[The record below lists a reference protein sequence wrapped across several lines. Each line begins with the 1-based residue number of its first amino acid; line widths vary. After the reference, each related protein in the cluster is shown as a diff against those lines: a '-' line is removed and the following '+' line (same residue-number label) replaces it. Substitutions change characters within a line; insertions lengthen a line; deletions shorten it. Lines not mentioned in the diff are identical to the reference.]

1 MVTNHSVAGTYVDG
15 VRLSQAGDKRKL
27 KAGSVLAFNSKSKL
41 GLPTYKFIPHT
52 EAGHE
57 AGGPV
62 VSSARSQSQLR

>member
-52 EAGHE
+52 EAG
-57 AGGPV
+57 GPV
-62 VSSARSQSQLR
+62 VSSAG